1 MPISWNEIRH
11 NALAFSR
18 EWATETREEAEA
30 KSFWDEFFKV
40 FGIKRRT
47 IASFEEPVKKLT
59 GSWGYIDLFWKG
71 MLLAEHKSR
80 GKPLDKAH
88 TQAMEYI
95 QGLKTA
101 HRDAEIPRY
110 VIVSDFAIIA
120 LHDLEEGTSL
130 HIPLANLHEHVDK
143 FGFIPG
149 YKQHKLDEQDPI
161 NIKAVERLGE
171 LRDALGDGGYTGH
184 DLERFL
190 VRILFCMF
198 AEDTALFERDAFTLF
213 IENHTQAD
221 GSDLGG
227 QLARLFQVLNT
238 PIENRQ
244 RNLLEELASL
254 PYVNGE
260 LFAEALGFA
269 DFNRTMRDKLLLCCR
284 FDWSRISPAIFGS
297 LFQSV
302 MEPRERRRIGA
313 HYTSERDILK
323 LMRSLFLDDLRAE
336 FDRLK
341 SNKGTQREAR
351 LNDFHVKLGTLTFFD
366 PACGCGNFLV
376 VTYRE
381 LRRLETELLLEL
393 RKKGNQQLFLTIEE
407 LSNVNVDAMYGIEIN
422 EFPAL
427 IAQVALWLVDH
438 QMNQELSKAFGQYF
452 ARLPLKRSATI
463 VHANALRIDWRTVL
477 PAERC
482 AYLLGNPPFIGAK
495 YQGVEQRSDMAVIA
509 GNVKSFG
516 LLDYVTAWYFKASE
530 YITGTGIGVGFVS
543 TNSITQGEQVGVLWG
558 ELFRQGVRI
567 HFGHRTFAWESEARG
582 KAHVHVVIIGFGMG
596 EAASKRI
603 YDYEQD
609 PSSPSL
615 STAKNISPYLV
626 DGPDT
631 VVLNRSKPLC
641 KVPKLSFGSMP
652 NDDGCL
658 LFSSLEKAQF
668 LQLEPN
674 AAKFFRPILG
684 SVEFINSIERWCLW
698 LNDATPSELRA
709 MPKILERIELVKEWR
724 LRSKR
729 PATHKLAVKPAIFG
743 EIRQPSKRYLGIPK
757 SSLKAR
763 RFIPIGFLEPETIAN
778 SELFT
783 APDASSFHF
792 GILSSTMHM
801 AWVRQVCGRI
811 KSDYRYSVKL
821 VYNNFPWPESPTDK
835 QRDAVEAKAQVVL
848 DARSKFPESSLA
860 DLYDPLTMPPTL
872 TKAHA
877 ELDKA
882 VDLCYRKAAFGNDR
896 KRVEFLFQLYEK
908 LTAPL
913 TVKIKNKK

>member
-1 MPISWNEIRH
+1 M
-11 NALAFSR
+11 
-18 EWATETREEAEA
+18 
-30 KSFWDEFFKV
+30 
-40 FGIKRRT
+40 
-47 IASFEEPVKKLT
+47 
-59 GSWGYIDLFWKG
+59 
-71 MLLAEHKSR
+71 
-80 GKPLDKAH
+80 
-88 TQAMEYI
+88 
-95 QGLKTA
+95 
-101 HRDAEIPRY
+101 
-110 VIVSDFAIIA
+110 
-120 LHDLEEGTSL
+120 
-130 HIPLANLHEHVDK
+130 
-143 FGFIPG
+143 
-149 YKQHKLDEQDPI
+149 
-161 NIKAVERLGE
+161 
-171 LRDALGDGGYTGH
+171 
-184 DLERFL
+184 
-190 VRILFCMF
+190 
-198 AEDTALFERDAFTLF
+198 
-213 IENHTQAD
+213 
-221 GSDLGG
+221 
-227 QLARLFQVLNT
+227 
-238 PIENRQ
+238 
-244 RNLLEELASL
+244 
-254 PYVNGE
+254 
-260 LFAEALGFA
+260 FAEALGFA

-284 FDWSRISPAIFGS
+284 FDWSLISPAIFGS

-302 MEPRERRRIGA
+302 MEPRERRKIGA

-323 LMRSLFLDDLRAE
+323 LLRSLFLDDLRAE
-336 FDRLK
+336 FERLK

-427 IAQVALWLVDH
+427 IAQVVLWLVDH

-463 VHANALRIDWRTVL
+463 VHANALRIDWQTVL

-509 GNVKSFG
+509 GSVKSYG

-558 ELFRQGVRI
+558 ELFRRGVRI

-582 KAHVHVVIIGFGMG
+582 KAHVHVVIIGFGMS
-596 EAASKRI
+596 EAQTKRL
-603 YDYEQD
+603 YDYDQD
-609 PSSPSL
+609 PNNPSL
-615 STAKNISPYLV
+615 NTAKNISPYMV

-631 VVLNRSKPLC
+631 VVLNRSKPLS

-729 PATHKLAVKPAIFG
+729 PATHKLAVKPAILG

-821 VYNNFPWPESPTDK
+821 VYNNFPWPELPTDK
-835 QRDAVEAKAQVVL
+835 QRDAVEAKAQAVL
-848 DARSKFPESSLA
+848 DTRSKFPESSLA

-882 VDLCYRKAAFGNDR
+882 VDLCYRKAVFGNDR
-896 KRVEFLFQLYEK
+896 ERVEFLFQLYEK

-913 TVKIKNKK
+913 TAKTKNKK